1 MERHLNLI
9 KTDFKETEKRVFPRF
24 PFSYLT
30 FKMKDDEKAFEVKD
44 ISYTGMQLSLKD
56 GGHQYKEGQKVEGIV
71 HWRSASLKTVGVVQW
86 VSGQRLGIE
95 FAESESFDAEVK
107 SFLSIDN
114 IVAGMRPVHQTGLE
128 LEVPANLKY
137 WIRADGPVELFVWC
151 HKDRE
156 HSRFQI
162 LLLDNFVE
170 WEDGKGIKTGKV
182 VTKRD
187 LDTPLISEDEFIFQI
202 DEGVDMEKIKFAVS
216 IVKALPEDYLPNDT
230 RDFLMVKMGA

>member
-30 FKMKDDEKAFEVKD
+30 FKINNDEKTFEVKD
-44 ISYTGMQLSLKD
+44 ISYSGMQLSLKD
-56 GGHQYKEGQKVEGIV
+56 GGHEYKVGEEVEGMV
-71 HWRSASLKTVGVVQW
+71 HWRSATLKTTGKVQW

-95 FAESESFDAEVK
+95 FDSESSFEEEMK
-107 SFLSIDN
+107 KFLSIDN
-114 IVAGMRPVHQTGLE
+114 IVAGMRPVHQTGLD
-128 LEVPANLKY
+128 LEIPANLKY
-137 WIRADGPVELFVWC
+137 WLRADGPVEVFVWC
-151 HKDRE
+151 HKDCE

-162 LLLDNFVE
+162 LLLENFVE

-202 DEGVDMEKIKFAVS
+202 DEGVDMEKIKFALS
-216 IVKALPEDYLPNDT
+216 IIDALPDGYLPKET
-230 RDFLMVKMGA
+230 RDFLKVKMGA